1 MTLSGFSI
9 VVRAS
14 FLLSRDYNDMRK
26 VIVILLSLHLAFVS
40 FGQTVS
46 YKNGKLWSDGVSLD
60 YGSIRQQFGDDV
72 LEIYK
77 PARSEYVKGIV
88 LTEVG
93 SGVLV
98 GSLLMQYALYRSSP
112 YVFDVMSGKRPY
124 EDWMNSHA
132 AGGMGVLAGIAASGI
147 IVGGLGVYHLVH
159 GGNRMRG
166 IAKTLSPN
174 IAFEMSVLPCGISLS
189 VCF

>member
-1 MTLSGFSI
+1 
-9 VVRAS
+9 
-14 FLLSRDYNDMRK
+14 MRR
-26 VIVILLSLHLAFVS
+26 VIVLLLFLHFAVVS

-77 PARSEYVKGIV
+77 PARSEYVKGVV

-98 GSLLMQYALYRSSP
+98 GSMLMQYALYRSSP

-132 AGGMGVLAGIAASGI
+132 AGGMGVLAGMAASGI
-147 IVGGLGVYHLVH
+147 IVGGLGVYHIVH
-159 GGNRMRG
+159 GGNRMKR
-166 IAKTLSPN
+166 IANTYSPSYS
-174 IAFEMSVLPCGISLS
+174 FEMSVLPNGVGLSLH
-189 VCF
+189 F